1 MFRIH
6 CFSEDNC
13 EKYGLLFPENTY
25 ETKNMDKVISTM
37 KDVLDTNESGISK
50 IVIEKDI
57 FSVNTQS
64 PMIID

>member
-1 MFRIH
+1 
-6 CFSEDNC
+6 
-13 EKYGLLFPENTY
+13 
-25 ETKNMDKVISTM
+25 MDKVISTM
-37 KDVLDTNESGISK
+37 KNVLDTNESGISK